1 VWQTASGRVGLL
13 PTANDDVYIRNVVT
27 LTGTANIT
35 VNYFCNNLFIS
46 GTLSYTSIGGN
57 NTINLYVNGNIRSL
71 GVIDLRI
78 TSVSAILTLL
88 GTDNYI
94 SSISADSTGTVTYGR
109 NGDQDIL
116 DLPYSNLTITG
127 TGVKKPTNNLVV
139 SNTLNIG
146 SFFLGLGGI
155 LDLWWWDLTVLGN
168 TVIGVV
174 NNTTN
179 SIRKSYFGNI
189 LFVGDVNFTNQANQ
203 GSGCDFSVGNP
214 NVEFRG
220 GFRIGNSNPNA
231 GAIRTGTGTWTFTTN
246 NQTINA
252 NNANFPQTLDCT
264 LIIGSGVSLTNNGAF
279 FLNSTINGTDGTSIL
294 VQGVGISGI
303 APILY
308 FNTLSSVSS
317 MTTGIVNFTTNAN
330 TIQYNGNY
338 SATIP
343 STFTTFHNLTIGGT
357 GTKTLGANT
366 TINANLNVGVSGFGT
381 LELSTL
387 NLTVTGTTTFG
398 SGGSLLKSGA
408 GNLLFIGAMTVGAS
422 VNTLNFSGNPT
433 VEFRGGITIGGFMS
447 VFNTGT
453 NSWNFTTANQTINVT
468 GAYIP
473 IFSCTILIASGIVL
487 TTLGN
492 QATFNNI
499 INGQIGTS
507 SLLNRGVIYF
517 GTQIA
522 AENSMTVGTF
532 DRTSFANT
540 VGYGGNYSA
549 TIPFSTFS
557 SLTISGTGTKTL
569 GGNTTL
575 NGNLLTSGIF
585 QLSTFD
591 LTVTGTSTTTGATGF
606 ISKNSTGN
614 ILFIGAVSLGNG
626 SGAGGFNFSGNPN
639 IEFRNGLT
647 TNNNGTVVMGN
658 GNYTFTTNNQTIF
671 FFPGGTYIFPNATIV
686 GAITLTWTGGGTNV
700 SGGALSGF
708 ITNPIGT
715 VAGST
720 LINNGNIFFNGLPSG
735 VMSVGVFNIT
745 TYVNNVTYNYNGND
759 TLPFTTYSSLAIGGS
774 GTKTLSGNTTIN
786 GAVAIYG
793 SSAVFECSTYNLI
806 VNGTFGGQTSGTII
820 SKTGSGSL
828 LFVGAVSTN
837 TINWVLTGN
846 PTIEFRNGLILSN
859 INTSIHNT
867 GTGQITFSTNN
878 QNITWNNILT
888 FNNDILISGAI
899 TVTQGSVLYG
909 TSIIMKGILNGNNS
923 LSKWLMGTL
932 TNTMNY
938 QNATQPMATG
948 VLDTSTNLNT
958 FIYGN
963 GNQNIKGSP
972 TISPKQVYRNLRFS
986 GSGTTKTLQGFVSVL
1001 NTYTLDAGVTVN
1013 NNGYTL
1019 TNP

>member
-1 VWQTASGRVGLL
+1 MTVG
-13 PTANDDVYIRNVVT
+13 TFDRTTFA
-27 LTGTANIT
+27 
-35 VNYFCNNLFIS
+35 
-46 GTLSYTSIGGN
+46 
-57 NTINLYVNGNIRSL
+57 
-71 GVIDLRI
+71 
-78 TSVSAILTLL
+78 
-88 GTDNYI
+88 
-94 SSISADSTGTVTYGR
+94 
-109 NGDQDIL
+109 
-116 DLPYSNLTITG
+116 
-127 TGVKKPTNNLVV
+127 
-139 SNTLNIG
+139 
-146 SFFLGLGGI
+146 
-155 LDLWWWDLTVLGN
+155 N
-168 TVIGVV
+168 TVGY
-174 NNTTN
+174 T
-179 SIRKSYFGNI
+179 
-189 LFVGDVNFTNQANQ
+189 
-203 GSGCDFSVGNP
+203 
-214 NVEFRG
+214 
-220 GFRIGNSNPNA
+220 
-231 GAIRTGTGTWTFTTN
+231 
-246 NQTINA
+246 
-252 NNANFPQTLDCT
+252 
-264 LIIGSGVSLTNNGAF
+264 
-279 FLNSTINGTDGTSIL
+279 
-294 VQGVGISGI
+294 
-303 APILY
+303 
-308 FNTLSSVSS
+308 
-317 MTTGIVNFTTNAN
+317 
-330 TIQYNGNY
+330 GNY

-343 STFTTFHNLTIGGT
+343 FGTFHNLTISGT
-357 GTKTLGANT
+357 GTKTLGVNT
-366 TINANLNVGVSGFGT
+366 IINSTLNVGASGFGT
-381 LELSTL
+381 LEVSTF

-408 GNLLFIGAMTVGAS
+408 GNLLFVGTMTVGAS

-499 INGQIGTS
+499 INGQSGTS
-507 SLLNRGVIYF
+507 SLLNRGIIYF
-517 GTQIA
+517 GTQLA

-540 VGYGGNYSA
+540 VGYGGNYSV

-591 LTVTGTSTTTGATGF
+591 LTVTGTSATSGATGF

-647 TNNNGTVVMGN
+647 TNNNGTMVMGS
-658 GNYTFTTNNQTIF
+658 GNYNFTTNNQTIF
-671 FFPGGTYIFPNATIV
+671 FFPGGTYVFPNATIV

-700 SGGALSGF
+700 SGGAISGF

-759 TLPFTTYSSLAIGGS
+759 TLPFTTYSSLTIGGS
-774 GTKTLSGNTTIN
+774 GTKTLNGNTIIN

-793 SSAVFECSTYNLI
+793 NSAVFECSTYNLT
-806 VNGTFGGQTSGTII
+806 VNGAFGGQTSGTII

-948 VLDTSTNLNT
+948 ILDTSTNLNT
-958 FIYGN
+958 WIYGLN
-963 GNQNIKGSP
+963 NQNIKGSP
-972 TISPKQVYRNLRFS
+972 TISPKQVYRNLTLN
-986 GSGTTKTLQGFVSVL
+986 GTGVKTLQGYCSVL
-1001 NTYTLDAGVTVN
+1001 NTYTLTSPATLN
-1013 NNGYTL
+1013 LNGYTL